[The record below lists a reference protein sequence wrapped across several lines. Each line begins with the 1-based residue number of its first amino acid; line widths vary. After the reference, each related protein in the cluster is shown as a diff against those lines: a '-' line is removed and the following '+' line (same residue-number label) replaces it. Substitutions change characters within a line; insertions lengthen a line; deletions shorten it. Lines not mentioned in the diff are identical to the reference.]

1 MMMATMVLVQAM
13 EAKVVAL
20 LQQRLRQTLSI
31 YTNSSTSAIAE
42 NFSYLGG
49 L

>member
-1 MMMATMVLVQAM
+1 MMAAMVLVQAM
-13 EAKVVAL
+13 EAEVAL
-20 LQQRLRQTLSI
+20 LQQRFRQTVSI
-31 YTNSSTSAIAE
+31 YTNSSTSAVAE